1 MFIRSSISNGF
12 FKKGYE
18 AISTPLPSTRGLACP
33 DITINFIC
41 CPHLASMVF
50 IRWAPVFF
58 GIFKS
63 VRISTIPAVVLTI
76 STAASTLLA
85 PKHS

>member
-1 MFIRSSISNGF
+1 MSNRSSISNGF
-12 FKKGYE
+12 FKKEYA
-18 AISTPLPSTRGLACP
+18 AISTPFPSTLGLACP

-41 CPHLASMVF
+41 CPHLASTVL
-50 IRWAPVFF
+50 IKSAPVFL

-63 VRISTIPAVVLTI
+63 VTISTMPAVVLTI
-76 STAASTLLA
+76 STAASTSLA